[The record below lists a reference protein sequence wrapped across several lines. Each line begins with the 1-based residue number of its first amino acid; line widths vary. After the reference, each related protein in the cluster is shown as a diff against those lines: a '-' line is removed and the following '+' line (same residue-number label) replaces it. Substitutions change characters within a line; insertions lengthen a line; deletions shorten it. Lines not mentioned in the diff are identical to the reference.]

1 MSNSF
6 LGILYCHIASNNSN
20 MLWFVAT
27 LTYHEYAV
35 RHFLSENFIFNQ
47 KFWATSDLIKTWWGK
62 SVLVTNLWSKLFKYT
77 ISRMFVG
84 FQILQQP
91 GHIILCFRS
100 ICIQTVAFWLYF
112 TFIQQFGASY
122 PILPSLNMWNTKN
135 WAESNCMLFIL
146 VCDQFWLIEEKTE
159 YKYVR
164 VFRQKRN
171 FTHWSLREK
180 EEKTSRIF
188 FSFLKFTGQV
198 EAS

>member
-1 MSNSF
+1 M
-6 LGILYCHIASNNSN
+6 ICCD
-20 MLWFVAT
+20 
-27 LTYHEYAV
+27 HEYAP
-35 RHFLSENFIFNQ
+35 FLSENFIFNQ

-122 PILPSLNMWNTKN
+122 PILPSPNMWNTKN
-135 WAESNCMLFIL
+135 WAESNSMLFF
-146 VCDQFWLIEEKTE
+146 CDKFWLMQGKLCMWRYFVRKEISPVGVSKTG
-159 YKYVR
+159 R
-164 VFRQKRN
+164 RRN
-171 FTHWSLREK
+171 K
-180 EEKTSRIF
+180 PPG
-188 FSFLKFTGQV
+188 FLGVDFWIWQV
-198 EAS
+198 

>member
-35 RHFLSENFIFNQ
+35 RQFLSENFIFNQ

-122 PILPSLNMWNTKN
+122 PILPSPNMWNTKK
-135 WAESNCMLFIL
+135 
-146 VCDQFWLIEEKTE
+146 IELS
-159 YKYVR
+159 
-164 VFRQKRN
+164 Q
-171 FTHWSLREK
+171 
-180 EEKTSRIF
+180 IAC
-188 FSFLKFTGQV
+188 FSFFV
-198 EAS
+198 IHFDW